1 MRWPVEHAGRTYRF
15 CDPNCRAAFE
25 SNPEKF
31 LKDPKFN
38 PVDGGSGT
46 K

>member
-1 MRWPVEHAGRTYRF
+1 MRWPLERDGKTFRF

-25 SNPEKF
+25 KNPEKF
-31 LKDPKFN
+31 LTDPKFN
-38 PVDGGSGT
+38 PAGDSGS